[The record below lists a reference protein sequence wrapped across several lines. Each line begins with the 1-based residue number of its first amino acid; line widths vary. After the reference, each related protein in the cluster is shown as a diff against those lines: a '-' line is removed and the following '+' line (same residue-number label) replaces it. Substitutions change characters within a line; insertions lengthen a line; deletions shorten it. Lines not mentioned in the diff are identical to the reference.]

1 MKLYSNYNRFK
12 SPIQM
17 KMCHVIASIGIKM
30 PKIITLFSIHVNT
43 MFGFISRNYLIP
55 IETKSVH
62 VNVTIVIKDFYFK

>member
-30 PKIITLFSIHVNT
+30 PKMITLFTTPNQKKL
-43 MFGFISRNYLIP
+43 GQYGKR
-55 IETKSVH
+55 K
-62 VNVTIVIKDFYFK
+62 